1 MPPGRQIAS
10 GHLALLC
17 NSAISQTRLIHVTN
31 VTAGKTQRIRHMLLS
46 VDIKPREEVCCGAQ
60 RVAASCM
67 GALGR
72 WDEYM
77 NSSAGFD
84 VMHIWFGGQI
94 SRRMFLLSHDGL
106 SRMQTRSPIVYT
118 RTSVA
123 ADSRFSEPTQP
134 CQSKTLLHTCYTHV
148 SD

>member
-1 MPPGRQIAS
+1 MSPMSLPAKHRGSSTCSFPLISNPVEKFVAVLSNSCQHRPT
-10 GHLALLC
+10 HFRWLCLA
-17 NSAISQTRLIHVTN
+17 
-31 VTAGKTQRIRHMLLS
+31 TA
-46 VDIKPREEVCCGAQ
+46 VEVGSYQ

-106 SRMQTRSPIVYT
+106 SRMQTRSPIVYA